1 MPPFSF
7 FDFVVLFAHISLY
20 IANAIRLFSQNM
32 KIQRMRFNIYLCLL
46 TAALGLVC
54 RAAEPAAAKT
64 EVDPKAKAAAEARRK
79 AEEKK
84 HRKEAS
90 TIRFHLETTSFGGER
105 SQEISV
111 LRSQPM
117 KLWVERDPFINEGN
131 VVHASLEE
139 QSEAFSIKLQ
149 LDRRGIWM
157 LENITASNPGK
168 RLAIFSQF
176 GEARWIAA
184 PLIKHRIGKG
194 EITFTPDASHA
205 EVERIVRGLNNVAAK
220 VQKQEKD
227 KF

>member
-1 MPPFSF
+1 
-7 FDFVVLFAHISLY
+7 
-20 IANAIRLFSQNM
+20 M
-32 KIQRMRFNIYLCLL
+32 KIHRTRFNTYLCLL
-46 TAALGLVC
+46 TVAFGIVG
-54 RAAEPAAAKT
+54 RAANAAPAQNA
-64 EVDPKAKAAAEARRK
+64 PKPKPTAAEEAKRK

-90 TIRFHLETTSFGGER
+90 TIRFHVETSSLGGER
-105 SQEISV
+105 SQEVSV
-111 LRSQPM
+111 LRSQPI

-131 VVHASLEE
+131 VVHASVEE
-139 QSEAFSIKLQ
+139 QNEAFSISIK

-157 LENITASNPGK
+157 LENITASNAGK

-194 EITFTPDASHA
+194 EITFTPDTSREEA
-205 EVERIVRGLNNVAAK
+205 ERIVRGLNNVAAK
-220 VQKQEKD
+220 VQKQEKE